1 MATDHE
7 ALQGFWKL
15 VTATRAGEPFDH
27 PDSGTLFQFIGNR
40 FRHIRTRLSCR
51 FELHPETI
59 PKGIDIILVSTRSL
73 SPGIYELEGDTL
85 RMMKTNL
92 KATRP
97 ASFDDPRYDVQV
109 YTRFKRR
116 VPIKRRVKAQIP
128 ETLVPGSFIPKDF
141 LDD

>member
-1 MATDHE
+1 MATDHD

-15 VTATRAGEPFDH
+15 VTATRAGEPFEH
-27 PDSGTLFQFIGNR
+27 PHSGTLYQFIGNR
-40 FRHIRTRLSCR
+40 FRHIRTRLSYR
-51 FELHPETI
+51 FELHAETT

-73 SPGIYELEGDTL
+73 APGIYELEGDTL
-85 RMMKTNL
+85 RMMQTDW
-92 KATRP
+92 KAMRP
-97 ASFDDPRYDVQV
+97 ASFDDPRFDVHV

-128 ETLVPGSFIPKDF
+128 ETLVPGSLIPKGF

>member
-1 MATDHE
+1 MTDHE

-15 VTATRAGEPFDH
+15 VTAIRAGKPFDH
-27 PDSGTLFQFIGNR
+27 PDCDTLFQFIGNR

-51 FELHPETI
+51 FELHPETM

-73 SPGIYELEGDTL
+73 APGIYELEGDTL
-85 RMMKTNL
+85 RMMQTPW
-92 KATRP
+92 KAVRP
-97 ASFDDPRYDVQV
+97 ASFDDPRYEVHV

-116 VPIKRRVKAQIP
+116 VPIKRRVRAQIP